1 MTQLSISAAA
11 RASGRNKATLYRHI
25 KQGILSATH
34 DDVAGHITIDTS
46 ELLRVYG
53 ELASS
58 NKCDVALQHN
68 VTPNNAVQQLSDTRD
83 AALRQNAALND
94 AARQLSDAR
103 EEIDRLRRE
112 LDRERSRCDKAET
125 ERDKE
130 REHSRQLELSMRA
143 LPEHSSAHP
152 GLIERVARYLKGTS

>member
-11 RASGRNKATLYRHI
+11 RASGRNKVTLYRHI

-58 NKCDVALQHN
+58 NTSNVALQQN
-68 VTPNNAVQQLSDTRD
+68 VTPSNAAQQLSDTSD
-83 AALRQNAALND
+83 VALRQNAALND
-94 AARQLSDAR
+94 VARQLSDAR
-103 EEIDRLRRE
+103 EEIVRLRQE
-112 LDRERSRCDKAET
+112 LERERSRCDRAEI

-143 LPEHSSAHP
+143 LPEHSSARP
-152 GLIERVARYLKGTS
+152 GLIERIARHLKGTS